1 METLLRITVKQ
12 RSPKS
17 FYLVSPVARQAG
29 RDDQALQMSA
39 DLPRLLF
46 SISLCE
52 VEVFSSEQIVLK
64 YRYLI
69 NPYEREQTFQFV

>member
-1 METLLRITVKQ
+1 METLLRITVNQ

-52 VEVFSSEQIVLK
+52 VEVFTTSAVL
-64 YRYLI
+64 
-69 NPYEREQTFQFV
+69 